1 MQQNHVVSLRA
12 ASAAEVAHGNAV
24 YEPEDGIYMVLQN

>member
-1 MQQNHVVSLRA
+1 MHQNHVMSLRA
-12 ASAAEVAHGNAV
+12 VSAAEVAHGSAV